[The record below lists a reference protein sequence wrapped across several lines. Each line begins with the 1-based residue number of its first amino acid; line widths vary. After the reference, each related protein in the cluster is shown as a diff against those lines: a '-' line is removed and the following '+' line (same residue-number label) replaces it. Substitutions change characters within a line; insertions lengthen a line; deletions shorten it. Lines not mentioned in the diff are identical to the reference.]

1 MWNVPAKLQHD
12 SVIPN
17 NVQHDSENV
26 LGFGCFLARI
36 GFFFDPSDNGYPY
49 VGCTVGDNYSN
60 SMTQFYN
67 TIRQS
72 TEDQCV
78 YASPQAGRQC
88 VWGLELHTPAAI
100 YAMECNIRAD
110 IKSPTRLIFDM
121 YVDSITI
128 IFRWYFLR
136 RLLRQE

>member
-12 SVIPN
+12 SVISN

-36 GFFFDPSDNGYPY
+36 GFFLFFFDPSDNGSPY

-67 TIRQS
+67 TIR
-72 TEDQCV
+72 
-78 YASPQAGRQC
+78 
-88 VWGLELHTPAAI
+88 
-100 YAMECNIRAD
+100 
-110 IKSPTRLIFDM
+110 
-121 YVDSITI
+121 
-128 IFRWYFLR
+128 
-136 RLLRQE
+136 

>member
-26 LGFGCFLARI
+26 LGFGGCLARI
-36 GFFFDPSDNGYPY
+36 VLFYFLFFIFDPSDNGYPY

-67 TIRQS
+67 TIR
-72 TEDQCV
+72 
-78 YASPQAGRQC
+78 
-88 VWGLELHTPAAI
+88 
-100 YAMECNIRAD
+100 
-110 IKSPTRLIFDM
+110 
-121 YVDSITI
+121 
-128 IFRWYFLR
+128 
-136 RLLRQE
+136 